1 MKLAP
6 IWDGFDKIFMMK
18 CKPIMIKILSAYNEL
33 YQVGFM
39 TEVFQVIIVYISVAF
54 VTNETYTNHV
64 TESNYNQHQLLI
76 LVKTDHTWSNC
87 IIYML
92 PVV

>member
-1 MKLAP
+1 
-6 IWDGFDKIFMMK
+6 
-18 CKPIMIKILSAYNEL
+18 MIKILSASDEL

-39 TEVFQVIIVYISVAF
+39 TGVFEVIIVYISVAF

-64 TESNYNQHQLLI
+64 TKSNYNQHQLLI
-76 LVKTDHTWSNC
+76 LVKTDHAWPKC